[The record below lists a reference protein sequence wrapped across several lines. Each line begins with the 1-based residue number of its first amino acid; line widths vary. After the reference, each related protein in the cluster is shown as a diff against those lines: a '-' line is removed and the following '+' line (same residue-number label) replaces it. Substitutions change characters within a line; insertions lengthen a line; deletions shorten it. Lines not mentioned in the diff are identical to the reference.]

1 MIVFST
7 KLSPLPL
14 CLAFRLNGG
23 DATPPGQVA
32 QRSNSRARLIAPVVA
47 TSPSTNPALDTCFVG
62 PVFCGRN
69 EVLMIDLHSHTT
81 ASDGQHTPS
90 ELVRLAAEAG
100 VTHLAIT
107 DHDTVAGIPEGM
119 DAAPA
124 RGLTLIPGIELSAF
138 VGDREVHI
146 LGHFIRPDHDELGK
160 LSDALRTQRRARME
174 QMIQKLNTLGVWM
187 NIEQV
192 LSIAGDAHLGRPH
205 LARALVERGI
215 CSSTKDAFDRFL
227 ANGRPCFVDRERITA
242 ERAISLVREA
252 GGAATV
258 AHPAVSQV
266 TAGELRSLRDT
277 GLSGLEVFHADHKPA
292 MRAKYLAIAND
303 LDLVPTAGSD
313 FHGEKVAPGRHLGT
327 ANMEMRYLEELQRR
341 ASS

>member
-1 MIVFST
+1 M
-7 KLSPLPL
+7 P
-14 CLAFRLNGG
+14 
-23 DATPPGQVA
+23 
-32 QRSNSRARLIAPVVA
+32 
-47 TSPSTNPALDTCFVG
+47 
-62 PVFCGRN
+62 
-69 EVLMIDLHSHTT
+69 MIDLHSHTT

-107 DHDTVAGIPEGM
+107 DHDTVAGITEGM
-119 DAAPA
+119 DAATA

-146 LGHFIRPDHDELGK
+146 LGHFIRPDHDELGN
-160 LSDALRTQRRARME
+160 LSEALRTQRRARME
-174 QMIQKLNTLGVWM
+174 QMIQKLNALGVLM
-187 NIEQV
+187 SIDHV

-227 ANGRPCFVDRERITA
+227 ANGRPGFVDRERITA
-242 ERAISLVREA
+242 ERAISLVRQA

-266 TAGELRSLRDT
+266 TAEELRSLRNA
-277 GLSGLEVFHADHKPA
+277 GLSGLEVFHADQKPA

-327 ANMEMRYLEELQRR
+327 ANMEMRYLIELQRR
-341 ASS
+341 ASR